1 MQTSVLSRC
10 IWRPA
15 NFIAQLPLILFST
28 ISSTI
33 SIMCPQFQ
41 RPITNLWGSF
51 TQRESHRNMS
61 NYSQQWNYR
70 QFFFRSSLKLLG
82 SECIQC
88 MKLVLMRMRLSW
100 LWLWWDGTDGD
111 CHVCGGDGVVEKC
124 AVFYQYSLGKVRYH
138 FMNTEH
144 WTMLSWGNQ
153 SLMVIFMS
161 VVMLKS
167 VQLNTTPR
175 KRKGFGPWLLC

>member
-33 SIMCPQFQ
+33 SIMSPQFQ

-82 SECIQC
+82 SECIQR
-88 MKLVLMRMRLSW
+88 MKLVLPRLSW
-100 LWLWWDGTDGD
+100 LWLWWDGTDGY
-111 CHVCGGDGVVEKC
+111 CHVSGGDGEKC
-124 AVFYQYSLGKVRYH
+124 AVELHSQETQRP
-138 FMNTEH
+138 
-144 WTMLSWGNQ
+144 WTMTALLTSWCNR
-153 SLMVIFMS
+153 I
-161 VVMLKS
+161 
-167 VQLNTTPR
+167 NTSNHDNMAQGR
-175 KRKGFGPWLLC
+175 L

>member
-33 SIMCPQFQ
+33 SIMSPQFQ

-82 SECIQC
+82 SECIQR
-88 MKLVLMRMRLSW
+88 MKLVLPRLSW
-100 LWLWWDGTDGD
+100 LWLWWWW
-111 CHVCGGDGVVEKC
+111 
-124 AVFYQYSLGKVRYH
+124 YR
-138 FMNTEH
+138 
-144 WTMLSWGNQ
+144 
-153 SLMVIFMS
+153 
-161 VVMLKS
+161 
-167 VQLNTTPR
+167 
-175 KRKGFGPWLLC
+175 WLLPRQWWWWWCWKVCSWTPLPGNAKSLDHDCFVNIMMQSH